1 MFDDFI
7 PPHEGEDGSAVLVEG
22 GRFGLVEVGSQ
33 VLRIDR
39 QYLISSDIEI
49 GLQFLYLC
57 EIGFVVP
64 HIDLRHYLSVVV
76 AKLCVNLWALLLE
89 ELGKDFVF
97 REDVSLHDLNVGL
110 RSLQKAY
117 LFKEKL
123 SQPH

>member
-1 MFDDFI
+1 MLLIKGKILVLFDDFI

-22 GRFGLVEVGSQ
+22 GRLGLVEVGSQ

-76 AKLCVNLWALLLE
+76 AKLCVNL
-89 ELGKDFVF
+89 DSFNF
-97 REDVSLHDLNVGL
+97 TCGL
-110 RSLQKAY
+110 CY
-117 LFKEKL
+117 LKN
-123 SQPH
+123 